1 MRDYVL
7 TLIVVGLI
15 PVALWRPWIG
25 VLAWYWIGL
34 MNPHRLTWDFA
45 YTMQFAV
52 MIAVPT
58 LLGLL
63 LTRDRKPVPAAAEIW
78 LMVILLA
85 CFAFTTLFAWAPDY
99 AWPQLEK
106 VAKII
111 LMTIV
116 TTMLIYGRERI
127 RLLFLVLALSI
138 GFYGFKGGIFT
149 LRSGGGEM
157 VQGPEASFME
167 GNTFIGLALNMVI
180 PVLVA
185 IALEA
190 KNRWVRRGLYL
201 TVALSVISVIF
212 TYSRG
217 AWLGLAAIAPFV
229 IMQLPG
235 KSVKVVLVALT
246 VAAAASAPMIFPDR
260 IFTRADT
267 LANYEAD
274 CSANQRLLSWVV
286 HWNIATTHPLT
297 GAGFNFE
304 ELTDGRYLEF
314 ATGAEKYAHCF
325 DAESSSAHN
334 IYFQVLGQHGFI
346 AFGLWMLLMV
356 VVQIKLTRLRRLA
369 RRSVETTWM
378 STYAAGLQ
386 IGLVGY
392 LVSGAFLS
400 SAYFDLPWLYYAL
413 SVIMMRELREAG
425 DSVPLSTVG
434 ATHAIGAS
442 ATRST

>member
-1 MRDYVL
+1 MRDYLL
-7 TLIVVGLI
+7 TLIVFGLV
-15 PVALWRPWIG
+15 PMALWRPWIG

-45 YTMQFAV
+45 YTMQFAA

-63 LTRDRKPVPAAAEIW
+63 LTRDRKPVPSTSEIW
-78 LMVILLA
+78 LMLILLA
-85 CFAFTTLFAWAPDY
+85 CFAFTTPFAWAPSH

-106 VAKII
+106 VAKIV
-111 LMTIV
+111 LMTLV
-116 TTMLIYGRERI
+116 TTMLIFGRQRI
-127 RLLFLVLALSI
+127 RLLFLVVALSI
-138 GFYGFKGGIFT
+138 GFYGVKGGIFT
-149 LRSGGGEM
+149 LRTGGGEM
-157 VQGPEASFME
+157 VQGPEGSFME

-185 IALEA
+185 LALEE

-201 TVALSVISVIF
+201 MAALSVVASIF

-229 IMQLPG
+229 LMQLPG
-235 KSVKVVLVALT
+235 KRIKVILVALALCG
-246 VAAAASAPMIFPDR
+246 AAAAPMILPER
-260 IFTRADT
+260 VFTKADT
-267 LANYEAD
+267 LVNYESD
-274 CSANQRLLSWVV
+274 CSANQRLMSWVV
-286 HWNIATTHPLT
+286 HWNIATTYPFT

-304 ELTDGRYLEF
+304 ESTNGRYLEF
-314 ATGAEKYAHCF
+314 GTDKYAHCF
-325 DAESSSAHN
+325 HAESSAAHN

-346 AFGLWMLLMV
+346 TFAFWLLLLV
-356 VVQIKLTRLRRLA
+356 VVQVKLTRLRRLA
-369 RRSVETTWM
+369 RKSEQTAWM
-378 STYAAGLQ
+378 ATYASGLQ

-413 SVIMMRELREAG
+413 SVIMMRELRESAAEAPAG
-425 DSVPLSTVG
+425 HSPLAPVIGPSLSRG
-434 ATHAIGAS
+434 A
-442 ATRST
+442 